1 MTTKTKDVIERA
13 VKTFVQA
20 FLALFVP
27 QIIAYLNGYTSDLSV
42 KTVLYPALA
51 AGISAVW
58 NLLKPSKS
66 AQPQDADKDNNDSV
80 DWDNYPNSIEGGD
93 WP

>member
-1 MTTKTKDVIERA
+1 MTAKTKDVIERA

-27 QIIAYLNGYTSDLSV
+27 ALIAYLNGYTTDLSV
-42 KTVLYPALA
+42 KTVIYPALA

-58 NLLKPSKS
+58 NLLWPSKS
-66 AQPQDADKDNNDSV
+66 MAAKEGDK
-80 DWDNYPNSIEGGD
+80 
-93 WP
+93 

>member
-1 MTTKTKDVIERA
+1 MTAKTKDVIERA
-13 VKTFVQA
+13 VKTFVQS

-27 QIIAYLNGYTSDLSV
+27 ALIAYLNGYTTDLSV

-58 NLLKPSKS
+58 NLLLPAKPSPLPEEENS
-66 AQPQDADKDNNDSV
+66 DDNT
-80 DWDNYPNSIEGGD
+80 EL
-93 WP
+93 

>member
-1 MTTKTKDVIERA
+1 MTAKTKDVIERA

-27 QIIAYLNGYTSDLSV
+27 ALIAYLNGYTTDLSV
-42 KTVLYPALA
+42 KTVIYPALA

-58 NLLKPSKS
+58 NLLWPSKS
-66 AQPQDADKDNNDSV
+66 LTAKQEDK
-80 DWDNYPNSIEGGD
+80 
-93 WP
+93 

>member
-1 MTTKTKDVIERA
+1 MTAKTKDVIERA

-27 QIIAYLNGYTSDLSV
+27 ALIAYLNGYTTDLSV
-42 KTVLYPALA
+42 KTVIYPALA

-58 NLLKPSKS
+58 NLLWPSKRL
-66 AQPQDADKDNNDSV
+66 PTKEEDK
-80 DWDNYPNSIEGGD
+80 
-93 WP
+93 

>member
-1 MTTKTKDVIERA
+1 MTAKTKDVLERA
-13 VKTFVQA
+13 VKTFIQA

-27 QIIAYLNGYTSDLSV
+27 ALIAYLNGYTTDLSV

-58 NLLKPSKS
+58 NLLAPPKGVRDEST
-66 AQPQDADKDNNDSV
+66 
-80 DWDNYPNSIEGGD
+80 EL
-93 WP
+93 

>member
-1 MTTKTKDVIERA
+1 MSVKTKDVLERA

-27 QIIAYLNGYTSDLSV
+27 ALIAYLNGYTTDLSV
-42 KTVLYPALA
+42 KTVIYPALA

-58 NLLKPSKS
+58 NLLWPSKNL
-66 AQPQDADKDNNDSV
+66 PEEK
-80 DWDNYPNSIEGGD
+80 
-93 WP
+93 

>member
-1 MTTKTKDVIERA
+1 MTAKTKDVIERA

-27 QIIAYLNGYTSDLSV
+27 ALIAYLNGYTTDLSV
-42 KTVLYPALA
+42 KTVIYPALA

-58 NLLKPSKS
+58 NLLWPSKS
-66 AQPQDADKDNNDSV
+66 TAAKEEDK
-80 DWDNYPNSIEGGD
+80 
-93 WP
+93 